1 MSEISMTIRHVPA
14 EWRDELAAR
23 AARQRQSLQEYMLS
37 QLGSLVARPPLDEV
51 IERARVRARNSGVR
65 LTVEEV
71 LEARD
76 ADRR

>member
-1 MSEISMTIRHVPA
+1 MTIRHVPA

>member
-1 MSEISMTIRHVPA
+1 MTIRHVPA
-14 EWRDELAAR
+14 EWRDELASR

-37 QLGSLVARPPLDEV
+37 QLGNLVARPPLDEV
-51 IERARVRARNSGVR
+51 IERSRSRARSSGVH